1 LEAFLANF
9 FRKLKLRLFLEGNQA
24 TEQAS
29 FTSNFLI
36 WVCLRI
42 SCSHGTLLT
51 SFHSQVLYPITLTV
65 SIFSM
70 QPAVIPFNLTKEWLC
85 FSVFIL
91 IAVMSI
97 IYRAMKKW
105 EALRKKLTSWMK
117 VRQPEGEGFWAV
129 IKDYLKDIIM
139 SQPDSHNSGVLNDVE
154 SLRARAVLGSRRGV
168 VR

>member
-1 LEAFLANF
+1 
-9 FRKLKLRLFLEGNQA
+9 
-24 TEQAS
+24 
-29 FTSNFLI
+29 
-36 WVCLRI
+36 
-42 SCSHGTLLT
+42 
-51 SFHSQVLYPITLTV
+51 
-65 SIFSM
+65 M

-105 EALRKKLTSWMK
+105 EALRKKLTSWRK

-139 SQPDSHNSGVLNDVE
+139 AQPDSHNSGVLNDVE